1 MARHPDVR
9 VEATLTDRVVDLAEE
24 GFEAALR
31 IGTLADSSVLVARAL
46 APYRL
51 MMCASPAYLA
61 RHGTPHSVQALA
73 RHQCLSFEP
82 SALAQWL
89 QGDAGGLDRVPDGR
103 LQINNGEALRSAAL
117 HGLGIVLQSTLLLGA
132 DVDAGRLVQLFP
144 EHGQAGRPMHVVYAH
159 DRYRSTRLRSSWISW
174 WSAFHRRRT
183 DNVDRLKSRRA
194 WLDATDGPIKP
205 LPLGSQEGVS
215 GCGYREVLRS
225 AAPGLPAERPGLLLA
240 GGRLALGNLLR
251 RLLRAAFL
259 VAFFAVF
266 FTAFLAVFLTA
277 FLAVALRDLLG
288 RLAGRC
294 LLGGL
299 LGGLLGYL
307 LRAFL
312 AVDFL
317 ATFFAAFFTA
327 FFAVA
332 FLATFFAAFF
342 TAFLAVAFFATFFTA
357 FLAAALRDLLHRL
370 LGGGLSS
377 QLSWLPWDGSSSV
390 IGS

>member
-1 MARHPDVR
+1 MNLLESMQVYVLIVDKGSLSAAAAAMEISATMAGKHLRALEARLGMQLLSRTTRRQHMTPFGEDYYTRCKEILRLVEETDAQAQHQQLSPAGTLRISAPVIFGTHALVPALAEYMARHPDVR

-89 QGDAGGLDRVPDGR
+89 QGDAGRLDRVPDGR

-159 DRYRSTRLRSSWISW
+159 DRYRSTRLRS
-174 WSAFHRRRT
+174 F
-183 DNVDRLKSRRA
+183 
-194 WLDATDGPIKP
+194 LD
-205 LPLGSQEGVS
+205 
-215 GCGYREVLRS
+215 
-225 AAPGLPAERPGLLLA
+225 
-240 GGRLALGNLLR
+240 
-251 RLLRAAFL
+251 FL
-259 VAFFAVF
+259 VERFPPAP
-266 FTAFLAVFLTA
+266 
-277 FLAVALRDLLG
+277 
-288 RLAGRC
+288 
-294 LLGGL
+294 
-299 LGGLLGYL
+299 
-307 LRAFL
+307 
-312 AVDFL
+312 
-317 ATFFAAFFTA
+317 
-327 FFAVA
+327 
-332 FLATFFAAFF
+332 
-342 TAFLAVAFFATFFTA
+342 
-357 FLAAALRDLLHRL
+357 HR
-370 LGGGLSS
+370 
-377 QLSWLPWDGSSSV
+377 
-390 IGS
+390 